1 MLQRWPSRRKH
12 VSILGLIMIT
22 VSLICSSLTDQVSHL
37 IVTQGM
43 LYGLGVS
50 LLYNPF
56 IFYLDEWFVKR
67 KGLAFGVFWA
77 GTGFAGSVVP
87 LILDWGL
94 SNYGIQI
101 TLQAWA
107 VFVVMSPNSL
117 SPYIDSERA
126 GMADLAWCYISSR
139 HCPC

>member
-43 LYGLGVS
+43 LYGVGVS

-107 VFVVMSPNSL
+107 VFVVMSPSSVSL
-117 SPYIDSERA
+117 YLDSERV
-126 GMADLAWCYISSR
+126 GMADLAWHYISA
-139 HCPC
+139 

>member
-1 MLQRWPSRRKH
+1 
-12 VSILGLIMIT
+12 
-22 VSLICSSLTDQVSHL
+22 
-37 IVTQGM
+37 M
-43 LYGLGVS
+43 LYGIGVS

-94 SNYGIQI
+94 NTYGIQA

-107 VFVVMSPNSL
+107 VFVVLSPNFTS
-117 SPYIDSERA
+117 SYTESKRA
-126 GMADLAWCYISSR
+126 GMANLAWY
-139 HCPC
+139 